1 MISFFGNSLIFL
13 SIVVTITII
22 YFSFQEVKN
31 LNLIYPNK
39 IRTFVLSQV
48 TLVLMSFFTLI
59 SAYIVSDFS
68 LINVYQNS
76 HSSKPLFYKISGVW
90 GNHEGSLLLWINI
103 LVLFSFIFYVLNY
116 KHQKN
121 FKLYTL
127 IAQNFLVLGFLIFLF
142 VTSNPFSLIYP
153 TPMDG
158 LGLNPVLQDPAL
170 AIHPPLLYVGFVGSS
185 IFFSAALASL
195 LSGVKGEEFAKS
207 IKFWVL
213 LTWIFQ
219 TLGILVGSVWAYYEL
234 GWGGFWF
241 WDPVENASLLP
252 WFAMTALMHS
262 IILLE
267 KKKVLYNWVIFLCLL
282 TFSLS
287 VMGTF
292 LVRSGIL
299 NSVHTFAS
307 DPARGIYILTFL
319 IAMVLVSLLVLL
331 KKTKEEKIY
340 ESSSKLTFILIN
352 NWFMIFFLVTVL
364 IGTIY
369 PIFSEV
375 LINTKISVGP
385 PYYNSIL
392 IPIIIPFLFLMA
404 LGPKFKIYGKL
415 KNQLKNIFVILF
427 FSILINFLIVKLLDK
442 PTMLTNLI
450 ITSSLFL
457 ILNSVIDFLKH
468 LKASKINHSISRTI
482 SHLGFGML
490 LLFIGLSENYTYERE
505 FNLKVGDTAKFNS
518 YEIEFKRLNLK
529 NFKNYQAIVAEFKIL
544 NLKKNSIKN
553 SYPEMRI
560 YNNPETITYE
570 ASISSNILR
579 DYFMTISKV
588 DESEFYNIRFQ
599 NKPFMLMIWFSAFL
613 IALGGITRIFL
624 RT

>member
-1 MISFFGNSLIFL
+1 MVKKDSITIDKDKINFVITDFKNEVNVVYKGAVPSLFLEEKGVIAEGILEDNNFFVAKKILAKHDENYMPPELKDLKKMISFFGNSLIFL
-13 SIVVTITII
+13 SIVITITII

-48 TLVLMSFFTLI
+48 TLVLMSFFTLM
-59 SAYIVSDFS
+59 SAYVVSDFS

-267 KKKVLYNWVIFLCLL
+267 KKK
-282 TFSLS
+282 SLIQLGNFF
-287 VMGTF
+287 M
-292 LVRSGIL
+292 
-299 NSVHTFAS
+299 
-307 DPARGIYILTFL
+307 
-319 IAMVLVSLLVLL
+319 
-331 KKTKEEKIY
+331 
-340 ESSSKLTFILIN
+340 LIN
-352 NWFMIFFLVTVL
+352 I
-364 IGTIY
+364 
-369 PIFSEV
+369 
-375 LINTKISVGP
+375 
-385 PYYNSIL
+385 
-392 IPIIIPFLFLMA
+392 
-404 LGPKFKIYGKL
+404 
-415 KNQLKNIFVILF
+415 
-427 FSILINFLIVKLLDK
+427 
-442 PTMLTNLI
+442 
-450 ITSSLFL
+450 
-457 ILNSVIDFLKH
+457 
-468 LKASKINHSISRTI
+468 
-482 SHLGFGML
+482 
-490 LLFIGLSENYTYERE
+490 
-505 FNLKVGDTAKFNS
+505 
-518 YEIEFKRLNLK
+518 
-529 NFKNYQAIVAEFKIL
+529 
-544 NLKKNSIKN
+544 
-553 SYPEMRI
+553 
-560 YNNPETITYE
+560 
-570 ASISSNILR
+570 
-579 DYFMTISKV
+579 
-588 DESEFYNIRFQ
+588 
-599 NKPFMLMIWFSAFL
+599 
-613 IALGGITRIFL
+613 
-624 RT
+624 

>member
-1 MISFFGNSLIFL
+1 MINFANFSVLIVAILSLMQFFIPLFGKIFSLKTLNYTISFISISCFTLL
-13 SIVVTITII
+13 SI
-22 YFSFQEVKN
+22 SF
-31 LNLIYPNK
+31 L
-39 IRTFVLSQV
+39 
-48 TLVLMSFFTLI
+48 TLI
-59 SAYIVSDFS
+59 SAYINSDFS
-68 LINVYQNS
+68 LLNVWSNS
-76 HSSKPLFYKISGVW
+76 HTSKPLIYKISGSW
-90 GNHEGSLLLWINI
+90 GNHEGSMLLWCWVMSLYGFFVAINFQKISSDFKTKI
-103 LVLFSFIFYVLNY
+103 LMFQGILSF
-116 KHQKN
+116 
-121 FKLYTL
+121 
-127 IAQNFLVLGFLIFLF
+127 GFIIFLKF
-142 VTSNPFSLIYP
+142 KSNPFEKLFPVPEEGI
-153 TPMDG
+153 
-158 LGLNPVLQDPAL
+158 GLNPLLQDPGLAFHPPFLYLGYVGLSIVWSFAL
-170 AIHPPLLYVGFVGSS
+170 AGLFNDSFDKNWATKTKPWVILSWVFLS
-185 IFFSAALASL
+185 I
-195 LSGVKGEEFAKS
+195 G
-207 IKFWVL
+207 I
-213 LTWIFQ
+213 
-219 TLGILVGSVWAYYEL
+219 TLGSYWAYYEL

-340 ESSSKLTFILIN
+340 KSSSKLTFILIN

-427 FSILINFLIVKLLDK
+427 FSILINFLIVKLLNK

-450 ITSSLFL
+450 IISSLFL
-457 ILNSVIDFLKH
+457 ILNSAIDFLKH
-468 LKASKINHSISRTI
+468 LKVSNINHSISRTI

-505 FNLKVGDTAKFNS
+505 FNLKVGDTAKFKS
-518 YEIEFKRLNLK
+518 YEIEFKKLNLK

-613 IALGGITRIFL
+613 IALGGITRVFL